1 MLRKGIL
8 MTIVLAS
15 GSRIRAELLKNAGLT
30 IDIDPADVDE
40 RAVEA
45 PLLEAGFPPE
55 DLASVL
61 AEAKAND
68 VSARRPGDV
77 VIGADQILAFEG
89 ERRTKPEDMEA
100 ARRQLLGFSGKTHE
114 LHSAVVVS
122 RGGEAIWRHVSTARL
137 TMRELSPAFI
147 GHYLAEAGEEVLSS
161 VGAYQLESL
170 GVQLFEK
177 IEGDYFTILGLPLL
191 PLLGE
196 LRALKVIET

>member
-1 MLRKGIL
+1 MAL
-8 MTIVLAS
+8 VLAS
-15 GSRIRAELLKNAGLT
+15 GSRIRADLLKNAGL
-30 IDIDPADVDE
+30 DIEVDPADVDE
-40 RAVEA
+40 RVVEA
-45 PLLEAGFPPE
+45 PLLEAGFSPE

-68 VSARRPGDV
+68 VSDRRAGDL

-100 ARRQLLGFSGKTHE
+100 ARRQLLAFSGKTHE
-114 LHSAVVVS
+114 LHSAVVIS
-122 RGGEAIWRHVSTARL
+122 KNGEAIWRHVSTARL

-147 GHYLAEAGEEVLSS
+147 GHYLAAAGEDVLSS

-177 IEGDYFTILGLPLL
+177 IDGDYFTILGLPLL
-191 PLLGE
+191 PLLAE
-196 LRALKVIET
+196 LRSLKVIET

>member
-1 MLRKGIL
+1 MAL
-8 MTIVLAS
+8 VLAS

-30 IDIDPADVDE
+30 IEVDPADVDE

-45 PLLEAGFPPE
+45 PLLKAGFPPE

-68 VSARRPGDV
+68 VSARRSGDL
-77 VIGADQILAFEG
+77 VIGADQILAFKG

-100 ARRQLLGFSGKTHE
+100 ARRQLLAFSGKTHE
-114 LHSAVVVS
+114 LHSAVVIS
-122 RGGEAIWRHVSTARL
+122 KDGEAIWRQVSTARL
-137 TMRELSPAFI
+137 TMRALSPEFI
-147 GHYLAEAGEEVLSS
+147 GHYLANAGDAVLSS

-177 IEGDYFTILGLPLL
+177 IDGDYFTILGLPLL